1 VNKYMKN
8 LNRIEFVVTM
18 ACTGRCRHCSEGEH
32 ISKGEHIDGEV
43 AAKAVRDICESY
55 AIESIMTFGGEP
67 LLHPEVVCKIHAAA
81 KESGIPKRDLITNGF
96 FSKDKKRIK
105 EVAHMLAESGVNKIL
120 LSVDAFHQ
128 ETIPMEPVTFF
139 AECVKKEG
147 LNIRIN
153 PAWLVSKEDENPY
166 NIKTKEI
173 LREFEPMG
181 IQTADGNIIFP
192 SGNAKKYLSE
202 YFDENKE
209 YVNPYEENPRDVHT
223 ICFNPNGDVL
233 NGNVNRDSIMDII
246 DSYVV
251 RSMCHG

>member
-1 VNKYMKN
+1 MNKYMKN

-43 AAKAVRDICESY
+43 
-55 AIESIMTFGGEP
+55 
-67 LLHPEVVCKIHAAA
+67 AA

-209 YVNPYEENPRDVHT
+209 YVN
-223 ICFNPNGDVL
+223 
-233 NGNVNRDSIMDII
+233 RDSIMDII